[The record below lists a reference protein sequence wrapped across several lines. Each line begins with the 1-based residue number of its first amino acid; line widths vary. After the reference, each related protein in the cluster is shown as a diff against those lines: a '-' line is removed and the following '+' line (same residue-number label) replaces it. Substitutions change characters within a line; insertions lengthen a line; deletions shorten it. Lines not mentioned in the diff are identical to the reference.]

1 MMMTIRNW
9 NTGKLLLQSCI
20 LLQILAAA
28 TESNQSSSRRN
39 CRALDDNWRGRF
51 RFWALVG
58 TSAGSCNQNFH
69 LNSCLLPSARSREDD
84 AHIRIITGCEQST
97 IKQTNP
103 ISELDLKLARTFWV
117 HPARSSLETKMESRC
132 NRRLRTSRVIL
143 LDELVLQAIINYHTC
158 KNFSFRGSVGSGGE
172 LQLVHQRGDCRENA
186 LAAYLHWESQSRE
199 KTVLSDRSCTLMELV
214 QGVRGCIQCKIANDC
229 SFEQNWDEFRVPGT
243 WIGEL
248 AGLENG
254 VKNGCKFL
262 TMIRICPTSMK
273 QLRASIII
281 AVNVARVPHQRPG
294 QPSPKLATV
303 RTKTQSQILETKSKL
318 SWSSAWDSK
327 NLTKT
332 ETCPCK
338 TKIQSAA
345 GFLCKPNS
353 VDWRCCVHQI
363 QELAARLDS
372 PLEFRNWNVFCLIII
387 M

>member
-1 MMMTIRNW
+1 M
-9 NTGKLLLQSCI
+9 
-20 LLQILAAA
+20 
-28 TESNQSSSRRN
+28 
-39 CRALDDNWRGRF
+39 
-51 RFWALVG
+51 
-58 TSAGSCNQNFH
+58 
-69 LNSCLLPSARSREDD
+69 
-84 AHIRIITGCEQST
+84 
-97 IKQTNP
+97 
-103 ISELDLKLARTFWV
+103 
-117 HPARSSLETKMESRC
+117 
-132 NRRLRTSRVIL
+132 
-143 LDELVLQAIINYHTC
+143 LQAIINYHTC

-199 KTVLSDRSCTLMELV
+199 KAVLSDRSCTLVELV
-214 QGVRGCIQCKIANDC
+214 QGVLGCMQCTIAINDC

-254 VKNGCKFL
+254 VENGCKSL

-281 AVNVARVPHQRPG
+281 AVDVARVPHQRPG

-332 ETCPCK
+332 ETCRCK

-345 GFLCKPNS
+345 GFLCKLNS
-353 VDWRCCVHQI
+353 VDWMCCVHQIQI